1 MENGIFMKFSVGGFC
16 VESIVAVSEFKYRYF
31 EVGLGVK
38 GGLSIGGLQRCI
50 IYRSKS

>member
-31 EVGLGVK
+31 EVWT
-38 GGLSIGGLQRCI
+38 RCEGWF
-50 IYRSKS
+50 IYRWAPKMHNI